1 MLVEGE
7 NPSGRLTGGLNGRD
21 KAITYWED
29 AAWVAYA
36 HTYVSMPQFIQYTEC
51 LKKVANSNC
60 KQNLKSYMK
69 RPDFSA
75 RVNQSDH
82 HGGPNW
88 HKMVQIGLNSP
99 R

>member
-1 MLVEGE
+1 MAEGE

-51 LKKVANSNC
+51 LKKLQIAIANRTLRAILGDQIFGPEC
-60 KQNLKSYMK
+60 TQNDLNWLKWSK
-69 RPDFSA
+69 ITWNLD
-75 RVNQSDH
+75 
-82 HGGPNW
+82 GP
-88 HKMVQIGLNSP
+88 K
-99 R
+99 